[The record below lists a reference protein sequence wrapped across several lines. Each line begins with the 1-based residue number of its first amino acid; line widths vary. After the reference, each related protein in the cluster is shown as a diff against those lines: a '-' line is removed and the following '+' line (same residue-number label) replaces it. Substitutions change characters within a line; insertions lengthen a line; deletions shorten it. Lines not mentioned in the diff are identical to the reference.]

1 MSTYNPILGYSIP
14 MASDAR
20 LTSQFRAASR
30 GAGVI
35 VSAVGALVFLGWLV
49 DDARL
54 NRVLAGHFIMQL
66 NTGLA
71 FILAG
76 AALWLRPRVPSALCA
91 LAVLVGG
98 GYMVIEHARAAA
110 WVPGRMEPDTAL
122 GFALVGTALILRRL
136 DGRAAARVAEGLT
149 IGCLL
154 IALVGLF
161 GFTYSVKF
169 FFGISQ
175 YSRMTLG
182 TALAFVAL
190 GLGILFSSPERGV
203 MAMVTSDSAG
213 GVMARRL
220 FPAAIAIPILLGWL
234 TLIGEGLRLYNGKFG
249 LSLFLL
255 TSIVVFV
262 LLVSW
267 TYGSLDR
274 TDAERMRLAAVLL
287 EEAERRHIAKELH
300 DEVGQSLTALKL
312 RLQVAEPS
320 EQVVQARGLVDELLQ
335 RVSNLSLDLR
345 PAMLD
350 DLGLVPALVWLCER
364 YTAQTSVQV
373 ELMHSNVD
381 QRMSPV
387 VETAAFR
394 IVQEALTNV
403 ARHAGVAR
411 ATVRVWRDERG
422 VGVQVSDDGKGFD
435 ADAALA
441 AGRST
446 GLSGMRERAA
456 ALGGTLAIESAPG
469 GGTRLQ
475 AELPLP
481 ATERARDAKM
491 KPA

>member
-1 MSTYNPILGYSIP
+1 MGPTPHADRKLS
-14 MASDAR
+14 AR
-20 LTSQFRAASR
+20 FRSASR
-30 GAGVI
+30 VAGVI
-35 VSAVGALVFLGWLV
+35 VTAVGALVFIAWAL
-49 DDARL
+49 DDPRL
-54 NRVLAGHFIMQL
+54 NELLAGHFIMQL

-71 FILAG
+71 FLLAG
-76 AALWLRPRVPSALCA
+76 TALWSKPRLPAVLCA
-91 LAVLVGG
+91 IAVLVGG
-98 GYMVIEHARAAA
+98 VFMVVQHARAAA

-122 GFALVGTALILRRL
+122 GFVLVGTALTLREVDTPL
-136 DGRAAARVAEGLT
+136 AARIAEWLT

-190 GLGILFSSPERGV
+190 GLGILFAEPERGV
-203 MAMVTSDSAG
+203 MATVVSDSAG

-220 FPAAIAIPILLGWL
+220 YPAAIAIPILLGWL
-234 TLIGEGLRLYNGKFG
+234 TLAGEGMRLYNGKFG

-255 TSIVVFV
+255 TSMVTFV

-267 TYGSLDR
+267 TYRSLDR

-312 RLQVAEPS
+312 RLQVADPS
-320 EQVVQARGLVDELLQ
+320 EQVVQARGLVDELLT

-350 DLGLVPALVWLCER
+350 DLGLVPALVWLVER
-364 YTAQTSVQV
+364 YSAQTGVQV
-373 ELMHSNVD
+373 ELMHSGIAG
-381 QRMSPV
+381 RMPPI

-403 ARHAGVAR
+403 ARHANVKQ
-411 ATVRVWRDERG
+411 ATVRVWRDERV
-422 VGVQVSDDGKGFD
+422 VGVQIADAGAGFD
-435 ADAALA
+435 AAAALA

-456 ALGGTLAIESAPG
+456 ALGGALTIESRPG
-469 GGTRLQ
+469 GGARLQ

-481 ATERARDAKM
+481 ADADEAKM
-491 KPA
+491 VSS

>member
-1 MSTYNPILGYSIP
+1 
-14 MASDAR
+14 MASMPR
-20 LTSQFRAASR
+20 LTARFRVASR
-30 GAGVI
+30 VAGAVVSGV
-35 VSAVGALVFLGWLV
+35 GLLVFFAWALH
-49 DDARL
+49 DERL
-54 NRVLAGHFIMQL
+54 NRALAGHFIMQL

-71 FILAG
+71 FLLAG
-76 AALWLRPRVPSALCA
+76 AALWIPRRVAATLCA
-91 LAVLVGG
+91 IAVLGAG
-98 GYMVIEHARAAA
+98 IYMVVEHLRAG
-110 WVPGRMEPDTAL
+110 VFLPGRMEPDTAT
-122 GFALVGTALILRRL
+122 GFVLIGTALVLREV
-136 DGRAAARVAEGLT
+136 GTPAALRVAEWLT

-154 IALVGLF
+154 LAMVGLF
-161 GFTYSVKF
+161 GFTYNVKF
-169 FFGISQ
+169 FFGVAQ
-175 YSRMTLG
+175 YVRMTLG
-182 TALAFVAL
+182 TALAFVTL
-190 GLGILFSSPERGV
+190 GLGTLFADPERGV
-203 MAMVTSDSAG
+203 MATVVSDSAG

-220 FPAAIAIPILLGWL
+220 YPAAIAIPILLGQL

-262 LLVSW
+262 LLVSL
-267 TYGSLDR
+267 TYRALDR

-287 EEAERRHIAKELH
+287 EEAERRHLAKELH

-320 EQVVQARGLVDELLQ
+320 EQVVQARGLVEEMLQ

-350 DLGLVPALVWLCER
+350 DLGLLPALVWLFER
-364 YTAQTSVQV
+364 YTAQTAVQV
-373 ELMHSNVD
+373 QFAHAGLD
-381 QRMSPV
+381 GRLSPV

-403 ARHAGVAR
+403 ARHAAVQMVN
-411 ATVRVWRDERG
+411 VRVWRDAKALS
-422 VGVQVSDDGKGFD
+422 VQVADAGKGFD

-456 ALGGTLAIESAPG
+456 ALGGTLLIEAGAGS
-469 GGTRLQ
+469 GTRLT

-481 ATERARDAKM
+481 DGGAGAKM
-491 KPA
+491 ASL

>member
-1 MSTYNPILGYSIP
+1 MPPTAQADRRLS
-14 MASDAR
+14 AR
-20 LTSQFRAASR
+20 FRSASR
-30 GAGVI
+30 VAGAM
-35 VSAVGALVFLGWLV
+35 VSAVGVLVFVAWAVNDPRL
-49 DDARL
+49 DAL
-54 NRVLAGHFIMQL
+54 LAGHFIMQL

-76 AALWLRPRVPSALCA
+76 AALWLKPRFPAALCA
-91 LAVLVGG
+91 VAVLVGG
-98 GYMVIEHARAAA
+98 VFMVVQHARAAA

-122 GFALVGTALILRRL
+122 GFVLVGTALTLREV
-136 DGRAAARVAEGLT
+136 GTPRAARLAEWLT
-149 IGCLL
+149 IACLL

-182 TALAFVAL
+182 TALAFSAL
-190 GLGILFSSPERGV
+190 GLGILFAEPERGV
-203 MAMVTSDSAG
+203 MATVVSDSAG

-220 FPAAIAIPILLGWL
+220 YPAAIAIPILLGWL
-234 TLIGEGLRLYNGKFG
+234 TLAGEGMRLYNGKFG

-255 TSIVVFV
+255 TSIVMFV

-267 TYGSLDR
+267 TYRSLDR

-312 RLQVAEPS
+312 RLQVAEAS

-350 DLGLVPALVWLCER
+350 DLGLVPALVWLVER
-364 YTAQTSVQV
+364 YQAQTGVQV
-373 ELMHSNVD
+373 ELQHSGLGPSGGAGGAERSGTREGRV
-381 QRMSPV
+381 SPI

-403 ARHAGVAR
+403 ARHANVKQ
-411 ATVRVWRDERG
+411 ATVRVWRDDRL
-422 VGVQVSDDGKGFD
+422 VGVQIADAGAGFD
-435 ADAALA
+435 AAAALA

-456 ALGGTLAIESAPG
+456 ALGGALNIESRPG

-481 ATERARDAKM
+481 NRGGPTK
-491 KPA
+491 

>member
-1 MSTYNPILGYSIP
+1 MPTSSHVDRKL
-14 MASDAR
+14 AAR
-20 LTSQFRAASR
+20 FRSASR
-30 GAGVI
+30 VLGLLVT
-35 VSAVGALVFLGWLV
+35 VVGLLVFIAWAL
-49 DDARL
+49 DDPRL
-54 NRVLAGHFIMQL
+54 NDLLAGHFIMQL

-76 AALWLRPRVPSALCA
+76 AALWSRPRLPAVVCA
-91 LAVLVGG
+91 VAVLVGG
-98 GYMVIEHARAAA
+98 VFMVVEHARAAA

-122 GFALVGTALILRRL
+122 GFVLVGTALTLREVDTPL
-136 DGRAAARVAEGLT
+136 GARIGEWLT

-190 GLGILFSSPERGV
+190 GLGILFGEPERGV
-203 MAMVTSDSAG
+203 MAMVVSDSAG

-220 FPAAIAIPILLGWL
+220 YPAAIAIPILLGWL
-234 TLIGEGLRLYNGKFG
+234 TLAGEGMRLYNGKFG

-255 TSIVVFV
+255 TSMVVFV

-267 TYGSLDR
+267 TYRSLDR

-312 RLQVAEPS
+312 RLQVADAS

-335 RVSNLSLDLR
+335 RVSNLALDLR

-350 DLGLVPALVWLCER
+350 DLGLVPALVWLVER
-364 YTAQTSVQV
+364 YQAQTSVQV
-373 ELMHSNVD
+373 ELQHSGLDGRV
-381 QRMSPV
+381 SPI

-394 IVQEALTNV
+394 IVQEGLTNV
-403 ARHAGVAR
+403 ARHAKVKQ
-411 ATVRVWRDERG
+411 ATVRVWREER
-422 VGVQVSDDGKGFD
+422 VLGVQVADGGAGFD
-435 ADAALA
+435 VAAALA

-456 ALGGTLAIESAPG
+456 ALGGALAIESRPG
-469 GGTRLQ
+469 GGVRLQ

-481 ATERARDAKM
+481 ADGDEAKM
-491 KPA
+491 GRA